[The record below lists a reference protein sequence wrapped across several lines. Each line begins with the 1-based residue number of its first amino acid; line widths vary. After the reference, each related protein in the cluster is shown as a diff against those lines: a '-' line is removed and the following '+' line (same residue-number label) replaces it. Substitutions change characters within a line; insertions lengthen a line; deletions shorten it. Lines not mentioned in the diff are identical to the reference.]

1 VGGIS
6 KALFYPRTR
15 RELIDSTVVV
25 DCMLAGKLET
35 LTPPRNPLDVLA
47 QQTVAAVAMDAL
59 NVDDWY
65 ATVCRAAPW
74 KALPRD
80 VFDATLDMLA
90 GRYPSG
96 DFSAFRPRIIWQR
109 ESGQLTARP
118 GAHLLAVTSG
128 GTIPDRG
135 MFSVLLPEGE
145 EQPGARRV
153 GELDEEMVYESR
165 VNDIITLGATSWRIQ
180 QITHDQVIVTPAPGR
195 SARLPFWRGEG
206 NGRPAELGE
215 LIGDFMHALADEA
228 FLASPNALALPGL
241 SHDENAL
248 ANIKGLIEEQRSAT
262 GIIPGSRHLV
272 LERCRDEMGDWR
284 VILHSPYG
292 RRVHEPWALAI
303 AGRLHALWGQTPP
316 LSPVTTVSSPGYR
329 IPREKRRTPTYFF
342 SNPKN

>member
-1 VGGIS
+1 
-6 KALFYPRTR
+6 
-15 RELIDSTVVV
+15 
-25 DCMLAGKLET
+25 MLAGKLET

-180 QITHDQVIVTPAPGR
+180 QITHDQVIVTPAPVAPPGCR
-195 SARLPFWRGEG
+195 SGAAKGTGVP
-206 NGRPAELGE
+206 
-215 LIGDFMHALADEA
+215 
-228 FLASPNALALPGL
+228 PN
-241 SHDENAL
+241 S
-248 ANIKGLIEEQRSAT
+248 AN
-262 GIIPGSRHLV
+262 
-272 LERCRDEMGDWR
+272 
-284 VILHSPYG
+284 
-292 RRVHEPWALAI
+292 
-303 AGRLHALWGQTPP
+303 
-316 LSPVTTVSSPGYR
+316 
-329 IPREKRRTPTYFF
+329 
-342 SNPKN
+342 

>member
-1 VGGIS
+1 
-6 KALFYPRTR
+6 
-15 RELIDSTVVV
+15 
-25 DCMLAGKLET
+25 MLAGKLES

-47 QQTVAAVAMDAL
+47 QQTVAAVSMEAL

-74 KALPRD
+74 KALPRE
-80 VFDATLDMLA
+80 VFDATLDMLS

-96 DFSAFRPRIIWQR
+96 DFSVFRPRIIWQR

-118 GAHLLAVTSG
+118 GAQLLAVTSG

-145 EQPGARRV
+145 EQVGARRV

-206 NGRPAELGE
+206 SGRPAELGE
-215 LIGDFMHALADEA
+215 LIGDFMHALADDA
-228 FLASPNALALPGL
+228 FFLPDKLTLPGL

-303 AGRLHALWGQTPP
+303 AGRLHALWGPTPL
-316 LSPVTTVSSPGYR
+316 LSPVMTVSSPGFR
-329 IPREKRRTPTYFF
+329 IPRAKFRTPPCFF
-342 SNPKN
+342 STPKSSADLFGMRSATPRFLPPVSASARAHC